1 MRRLLLALLLALLL
15 VGCARGD
22 QPGSGPLGTIR
33 GTVLLS
39 PTCPVEQVSSP
50 CPPRPLP
57 GVPVRVVDANG
68 HVQASAV
75 SDDDGRFEIEVGP
88 GSYTLA
94 ATIEK
99 DAARSVMPTPV
110 EVVSGEVV
118 RADVLVDS
126 GIR

>member
-1 MRRLLLALLLALLL
+1 M
-15 VGCARGD
+15 
-22 QPGSGPLGTIR
+22 
-33 GTVLLS
+33 
-39 PTCPVEQVSSP
+39 
-50 CPPRPLP
+50 
-57 GVPVRVVDANG
+57 
-68 HVQASAV
+68 
-75 SDDDGRFEIEVGP
+75 SDDDGRFEMEVGP
-88 GSYTLA
+88 GSYMLA

>member
-1 MRRLLLALLLALLL
+1 M
-15 VGCARGD
+15 
-22 QPGSGPLGTIR
+22 
-33 GTVLLS
+33 
-39 PTCPVEQVSSP
+39 
-50 CPPRPLP
+50 
-57 GVPVRVVDANG
+57 DANG
-68 HVQASAV
+68 HVQASGV

-94 ATIEK
+94 ATIQK